1 MMRINRRVGSRTR
14 LLAAL
19 AALSLAAVGSISP
32 AVAGEKEGMC
42 WPGETL
48 DQCSGDLGHGLGKFD
63 LRVPVNFNGT
73 VLLFFHG
80 IRFGRNTPI
89 LKSLKAVGIN
99 YDNDPAYNSV
109 TIPGLGDAWIGNG
122 KVDLAAGG
130 SNDLANAMMKQ
141 GFAVAGLGYGDTQG
155 WAVQEAYAAGQAMV
169 KKLRSGYVYG
179 ERRVIVWG
187 ESMGTLPA
195 LKLAES
201 MPQVSAAYAECVVP
215 PSTQVTFQQALDA
228 LYVLKVLGGLDLKLT
243 YDPGQAGLME
253 AYSDLGKV
261 LSLLGAIKANAN
273 AVTSTK
279 LLARNVVLLAGL
291 IGGLPEASANY
302 DGITTGGPFLASQ
315 LNTSA
320 AMAENIGGAAVL
332 ATLLRFDVESR
343 IRFAGGLATGSAN
356 FTDNVNTS
364 YTDLLSDEQRAQYET
379 FLNLGGTDV
388 VDQMLGALDA
398 SKGDATMRYVANPA
412 AVAAAK
418 AVFPEYT
425 GVARVPTMLVGYE
438 VDPVTQAGQVA
449 RYVDRSV
456 AGRAVS
462 KRHHLPLAMAAY
474 AAAPADGWTV
484 LGDPAATAAR
494 RTSGIGHCGSAS
506 ALTGPQ
512 HVALMSAFN
521 QWLYAGDTTGLA
533 AVNAVR
539 YDTQLGFQADPE
551 WLPAE
556 VKY

>member
-1 MMRINRRVGSRTR
+1 MKRINRRATTRTR
-14 LLAAL
+14 LLGAV
-19 AALSLAAVGSISP
+19 AALSLAAASAIAP
-32 AVAGEKEGMC
+32 AMAGEKEGVC

-48 DQCSGDLGHGLGKFD
+48 DQCSGDLGNGLGAFD

-80 IRFGRNTPI
+80 IRFGKNTPI
-89 LKSLKAVGIN
+89 PKALKAAGIN
-99 YDNDPAYNSV
+99 YDNNPDYTSV
-109 TIPGLGDAWIGNG
+109 TIPGIGDAWVGNG
-122 KVDLAAGG
+122 NVDLAAGG
-130 SNDLANAMMKQ
+130 SDALAKAMMQQ
-141 GFAVAGLGYGDTQG
+141 GFAVAGIGYGNTQG
-155 WAVQEAYAAGQAMV
+155 WAVQEAYAAGQAMI

-179 ERRVIVWG
+179 EKRVVVWG

-195 LKLAES
+195 LKLAET
-201 MPQVSAAYAECVVP
+201 MPQVSAAFAECVVP
-215 PSTQVTFQQALDA
+215 PSTQVAFQQALDA

-243 YDPGQAGLME
+243 YDPGQQGLME
-253 AYSDLGKV
+253 AYSDLNKV
-261 LSLLGAIKANAN
+261 LGLLGAIRADAN
-273 AVTSTK
+273 AVTPTK

-302 DGITTGGPFLASQ
+302 DGITTGGPLLASQ

-320 AMAENIGGAAVL
+320 AMAENLGSAAVL

-343 IRFAGGLATGSAN
+343 IRVAGGLATGSAN

-398 SKGDATMRYVANPA
+398 SKGDASARYAANPA

-418 AVFPEYT
+418 VAFPEYS
-425 GVARVPTMLVGYE
+425 GVARVPTLLVGYE
-438 VDPVTQAGQVA
+438 VDPVTQAGRVA
-449 RYVDRSV
+449 KYIATST
-456 AGRAVS
+456 AAKAVS
-462 KRHHLPLAMAAY
+462 KKHKLPLAMAAY

-484 LGDPAATAAR
+484 LGDPAATAAK
-494 RTSGIGHCGSAS
+494 RTSGIGHCGGSS
-506 ALTGPQ
+506 SLTGAQ
-512 HVALMSAFN
+512 HLALMPAFN
-521 QWLYAGDTTGLA
+521 EWLHAGDHAGLA

-539 YDTQLGFQADPE
+539 YNAQLGFQSDPE
-551 WLPAE
+551 WLPVE